1 MSEIAQTSS
10 PSALDSALIEA
21 YSATEYKVN
30 LDPPFAL
37 SVGIASPGLKDLYS
51 ARRADS
57 AAFIT
62 AYNPFSHQLSE
73 QENALRQ
80 ESLKAELIKRGL
92 HFIPGVGEHP
102 SGDWPGEPSF
112 LVLGIALEAA
122 KSLGRQFEQNAI
134 VWCDS
139 DAVPNLVLLR

>member
-1 MSEIAQTSS
+1 MSEIAPTSS

-30 LDPPFAL
+30 LDPPFVL

-51 ARRADS
+51 AQRADS

-122 KSLGRQFEQNAI
+122 KSLGRQFEQKRYR
-134 VWCDS
+134 
-139 DAVPNLVLLR
+139 LM